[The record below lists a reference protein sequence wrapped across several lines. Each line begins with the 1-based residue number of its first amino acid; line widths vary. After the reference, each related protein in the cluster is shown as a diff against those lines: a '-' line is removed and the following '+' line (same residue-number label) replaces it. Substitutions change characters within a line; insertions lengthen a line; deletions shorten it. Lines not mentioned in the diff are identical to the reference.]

1 MPMHALHLMM
11 GQGSCTSRQQACSGR
26 INSDFRFDMF
36 NVLGG
41 GGRLGPNRQT
51 CLGCVVSQV
60 TAIPYFITV
69 VRAYLV
75 HYASEHFCS

>member
-26 INSDFRFDMF
+26 INSDMF
-36 NVLGG
+36 NVLGGGG

-69 VRAYLV
+69 VRVYLV